1 MRTVK
6 CLIGSKNNIMI
17 RRFTEREKN
26 ILYKNIP
33 LQKQGNGV
41 GWEAILFIVLN
52 MLLIIFGFKLLI
64 FDYNPFFEDAEDT
77 VGSFIYFMITFI
89 AIGFF
94 SFVGVALLFNLIKN
108 ILVYPKYGKY
118 AVEKSIETE
127 KINILQGNEDEDCIV
142 EIFSTHRRKI
152 EIKVYLKIAVE
163 LSSKTNFL
171 ERIEGY
177 RVSGSEKIDIP
188 IYKILEI
195 TDNQLFWPMGSIRI
209 SDFST
214 GVRLDSSQEINS
226 FNDFLKTKYKLVY
239 SKKSNELL
247 FINFYGE
254 DVEKKIDILIRDV
267 ESKIIYFSAQ
277 E

>member
-1 MRTVK
+1 
-6 CLIGSKNNIMI
+6 MI